1 MIVYHLAALTL
12 AFLLD
17 LLIGDPPKWPHPVRW
32 IGSFILFLD
41 KKWNRGGQR
50 KVKGVIMVLTV
61 LGAVFL
67 AASAITYTGYHIHPL
82 AGIIVE
88 AILISTT
95 IAQKSL
101 KEAALEVYS
110 PLHREN
116 ISEAR
121 LKLSYIVGRDTDKLE
136 EPEIVRGTVETVA
149 ENTSDGI
156 TAPLFWALIGG
167 APLALLYR
175 AANTCDSMAGYK
187 NEKYLEFGWASA
199 RLDDLLNF
207 IPARLTGLLMLL
219 GKKPEHSSFK
229 EAWDILLRDSRKHPS
244 PNSGWGEAAAAA
256 LMGVQLGG
264 INYYKGIVSDRAR
277 MGDPVVIL
285 EKGHILSVIEIMKRT
300 SLLFLLFLW
309 LGGMLFELA
318 VTWIQSA
325 AFI

>member
-17 LLIGDPPKWPHPVRW
+17 QLIGDPPKWPHPVRW

-41 KKWNRGGQR
+41 KKWNRGSKR
-50 KVKGVIMVLTV
+50 KLKGTIMVLAV
-61 LGAVFL
+61 LSTVFL

-82 AGIIVE
+82 AGIIIE

-116 ISEAR
+116 ISVAR
-121 LKLSYIVGRDTDKLE
+121 LKLSYIVGRDTEKLE

-187 NEKYLEFGWASA
+187 NERYLEFGWASA

-229 EAWDILLRDSRKHPS
+229 EAHDILLRDSRKHPS

-277 MGDPVVIL
+277 MGDPVVVL